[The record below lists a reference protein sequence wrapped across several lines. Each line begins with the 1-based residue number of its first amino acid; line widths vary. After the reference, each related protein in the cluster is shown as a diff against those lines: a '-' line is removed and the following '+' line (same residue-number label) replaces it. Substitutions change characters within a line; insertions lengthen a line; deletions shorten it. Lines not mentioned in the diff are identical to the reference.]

1 MERHEEQ
8 ILYRAVVLKLQ
19 LEWYSLYFI
28 QMEVYLEQRNVFY
41 KIRYF
46 NDKLKVLGNITRKLL
61 TKIMQDLGNNLL
73 FKLCVT
79 FEVYE
84 FIFLALKT
92 IVPV

>member
-73 FKLCVT
+73 FKLCVA